1 MSVERRLAIA
11 SSGFRGDVGGGTAD
25 GADFCVFSPPNIVDT
40 TDSGIVVAAPDEV
53 VTIVSDDITTSVG
66 AGDVVVV
73 DDNETITVQ
82 SC

>member
-1 MSVERRLAIA
+1 MSVERRLAVA
-11 SSGFRGDVGGGTAD
+11 TSGFRGNVGGGAVD
-25 GADFCVFSPPNIVDT
+25 GADFCVFSPPDVIDT
-40 TDSGIVVAAPDEV
+40 ADSGIEVSVPTEIVVV
-53 VTIVSDDITTSVG
+53 VSDDVTTGVG